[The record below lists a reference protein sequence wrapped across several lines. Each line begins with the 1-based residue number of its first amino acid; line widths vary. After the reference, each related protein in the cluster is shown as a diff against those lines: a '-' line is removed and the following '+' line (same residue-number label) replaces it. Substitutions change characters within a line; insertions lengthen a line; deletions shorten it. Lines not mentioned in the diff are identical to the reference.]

1 MTTDGTSSNGAGD
14 FQLANT
20 CHFLFFGN
28 SHSYRCGVMLDCS
41 SDTHFPADHDLQ
53 HVFLNLSAIC
63 NVFPGKTPSQSLSS
77 FFNWVFWFAFLL
89 SCVRVFKEYIVDYT
103 ASVLQYRTSQVVKW

>member
-41 SDTHFPADHDLQ
+41 SDPHFPADRDVQ

-63 NVFPGKTPSQSLSS
+63 MSSLETHPVRASPHFLIG
-77 FFNWVFWFAFLL
+77 FFGLL
-89 SCVRVFKEYIVDYT
+89 FY
-103 ASVLQYRTSQVVKW
+103 